1 MGLFD
6 FFKGNKQEDKR
17 TDRYW
22 TLATFESKVE
32 DPTMEQI
39 QQAVQNASQ
48 KGTLFATLAYYNS
61 GLEIESIQVVS
72 DQGLFRFEALTNTG
86 TMYIKNDITY
96 EEALKLFEQFYK
108 YQRVPGYR
116 SWIVEKY

>member
-6 FFKGNKQEDKR
+6 FFKGDEAEETR

-22 TLATFESKVE
+22 TLATIESEVE

-61 GLEIESIQVVS
+61 GLEIESIQAVS
-72 DQGLFRFEALTNTG
+72 DQGMYRFEALTNTG

-96 EEALKLFEQFYK
+96 EETLELF
-108 YQRVPGYR
+108 
-116 SWIVEKY
+116 